1 MRIVFTCLASF
12 AATGVG
18 LAQATP
24 YLATVTADSVSLRS
38 GPGTNMDETGPLA
51 RGEFVIVLHEAGDQW
66 LAVEPPRG
74 QVSWIRTLALKEI
87 DAGNPKMLPRN
98 AVVQGDPD
106 VEIAMGRPGLASP
119 LNVRKEKVPDGTIVQ
134 IIGTNSVESN
144 GTGRT
149 GWTPIQPVKGECRY
163 LPRAAVQF
171 VKGQAAA
178 TYTVQSPAPSAVAPA
193 AAESTPAA
201 SAARVPTL
209 AVPVGGIGTAGR
221 GKPADWPQHALWVQA
236 EQASDRQ
243 EYQRAERLYLQLA
256 SDMNQPGGDVDL
268 ANLCYERV
276 HAVYEKQR
284 AAGRPAKQVPGG
296 AAAGSARGDR
306 AGTDRPATPKSDA
319 TEWTG
324 AGVIRAT
331 GFQREGEPRY
341 SFRATGKGGTSRVVA
356 YLEAGPGVDLSQWRE
371 GETKLFGTQRYTSEY
386 GDVPVMTVARVQ
398 RADP

>member
-1 MRIVFTCLASF
+1 MRILLTCLASF

-18 LAQATP
+18 PAQTTP
-24 YLATVTADSVSLRS
+24 YLATVAADNVSLRT
-38 GPGTNMDETGPLA
+38 GPGGGMEETGSLA
-51 RGEFVIVLHEAGDQW
+51 RGELVIVLHEAGDQW

-119 LNVRKEKVPDGTIVQ
+119 LGVRKERVPDGTIVQ
-134 IIGTNSVESN
+134 IIGTHSFEAN
-144 GTGRT
+144 GPGRT

-171 VKGQAAA
+171 VKGQATA
-178 TYTVQSPAPSAVAPA
+178 TYTVQSPVPSATPPA
-193 AAESTPAA
+193 TAESTPAA
-201 SAARVPTL
+201 GAARVPAL
-209 AVPVGGIGTAGR
+209 AVPVGGGGTAGR
-221 GKPADWPQHALWVQA
+221 GKPADWPQHTLWLQA

-284 AAGRPAKQVPGG
+284 AAGRPAGRENGG
-296 AAAGSARGDR
+296 TATGSVRGDR
-306 AGTDRPATPKSDA
+306 DGTDRSATPKSDA
-319 TEWTG
+319 TGWTG

-331 GFQREGEPRY
+331 GFQWEGEPRY

-371 GETKLFGTQRYTSEY
+371 GETKLFGTRRYTSEY
-386 GDVPVMTVARVQ
+386 GDVPVLTVARVQ

>member
-1 MRIVFTCLASF
+1 MRIVFTCLAWL

-24 YLATVTADSVSLRS
+24 YLATVTADNVSLRS
-38 GPGTNMDETGPLA
+38 GPGGGMEETGSLA
-51 RGEFVIVLHEAGDQW
+51 RGELVIVLHEVGDQW

-74 QVSWIRTLALKEI
+74 QVSWIRTIALQEI
-87 DAGNPKMLPRN
+87 DGGSPKMLPRN
-98 AVVQGDPD
+98 AVVQADPD
-106 VEIAMGRPGLASP
+106 VEVAMGRPGLASP
-119 LNVRKEKVPDGTIVQ
+119 LNVRKERVPNGTLVQ
-134 IIGTNSVESN
+134 IIGMNSFEPN
-144 GTGRT
+144 GSGRT

-171 VKGQAAA
+171 AKGQAAA
-178 TYTVQSPAPSAVAPA
+178 TYTVQSPVPSAVAPA

-201 SAARVPTL
+201 GAVRVPTL
-209 AVPVGGIGTAGR
+209 AVPVGKSGTAGR
-221 GKPADWPQHALWVQA
+221 GKPADWPQHTLWLQA

-284 AAGRPAKQVPGG
+284 AAGRPAARETGG
-296 AAAGSARGDR
+296 AATGSVRGDR
-306 AGTDRPATPKSDA
+306 DGTDRSATPKSDA
-319 TEWTG
+319 TGWTG
-324 AGVIRAT
+324 AGVIRPT
-331 GFQREGEPRY
+331 GFQRDGEPRY
-341 SFRATGKGGTSRVVA
+341 SFRATSKGGTSRVVA

-371 GETKLFGTQRYTSEY
+371 GETKLFGTQRYTPEY
-386 GDVPVMTVARVQ
+386 GDVPVLTVARVQ